1 MTTIDHP
8 EGRVFVEPLASG
20 RNRVRVELRDA
31 DTFAPSLSW
40 DTSYPV
46 PLIERVLGVKGPAW
60 LCDEIKRDEDPGYVE
75 RHVRHEILG
84 YFGEEAFSGKTIL
97 DFGCGCG
104 SSTMVLARILPAAAI
119 CGVEL
124 RDDYISVATH
134 RAEHYGFDHVRF
146 LRSPDGTRLPAEL
159 ASCDFVF
166 LSAVYEHL
174 LPEERTVLLP
184 ELWSQLT
191 PRGVLFLN
199 QTPHRYFPLESH
211 TTGLPLINYLPAPLV
226 LRLARRFSRRVAAS
240 ESWNSLLRRG
250 IRGGTAKEILKIL
263 GRAPGLPIL
272 LEPERLGLRDRIDLW
287 YRSSIAKQPS
297 PVKTWTMGVLK
308 GLKHVTGITLTPI
321 LSLAIRKH
329 PEAGPA
335 SR

>member
-1 MTTIDHP
+1 M
-8 EGRVFVEPLASG
+8 
-20 RNRVRVELRDA
+20 
-31 DTFAPSLSW
+31 
-40 DTSYPV
+40 
-46 PLIERVLGVKGPAW
+46 
-60 LCDEIKRDEDPGYVE
+60 
-75 RHVRHEILG
+75 
-84 YFGEEAFSGKTIL
+84 
-97 DFGCGCG
+97 
-104 SSTMVLARILPAAAI
+104 
-119 CGVEL
+119 
-124 RDDYISVATH
+124 
-134 RAEHYGFDHVRF
+134 
-146 LRSPDGTRLPAEL
+146 
-159 ASCDFVF
+159 
-166 LSAVYEHL
+166 
-174 LPEERTVLLP
+174 
-184 ELWSQLT
+184 
-191 PRGVLFLN
+191 
-199 QTPHRYFPLESH
+199 H
-211 TTGLPLINYLPAPLV
+211 TTGLPLINYLPDPLV